1 MITKLTIT
9 PCNLDDKGTVT
20 GPRTAEAF
28 TVRLNPSNYARNF
41 EIKYNNTRAMG
52 TPSMQPK
59 FNNSGEKNLDFDI
72 LMDGT
77 GVVPPTSSSSTAVDV
92 ESQLEELS
100 KVVYVLDGDKHEPN
114 TVMLLW
120 GSFKFFGKLSTMA
133 VEYTLFK
140 PTGVPLRAKIK
151 LSFVQ
156 YVGAVEMAAQ
166 ANLTSPDLTHA
177 VDIQAG
183 DSLPLLCYRIYKNS
197 AYYLEVAKFNGIT
210 NFRNIKP
217 GTRLSFPPLR

>member
-9 PCNLDDKGTVT
+9 PCNLDADGTVT
-20 GPRTAEAF
+20 GPKTGEEF

-41 EIKYNNTRAMG
+41 EICYSSTRAPG
-52 TPSMQPK
+52 TPAIAPK
-59 FNNSGEKNLDFDI
+59 FSNSAEKKIDFDI

-77 GVVPPTSSSSTAVDV
+77 GVVPPTSLSSLAIDV
-92 ESQLEELS
+92 GSQLEDLS
-100 KVVYVLDGDKHEPN
+100 KVVYDLDGDQHEPN

-120 GSFKFFGKLSTMA
+120 GSFKFVGKLSTMK
-133 VEYTLFK
+133 VEYTMFK
-140 PTGVPLRAKIK
+140 PTGVPLRAKIN
-151 LSFVQ
+151 LSFIQ
-156 YVGAVEMAAQ
+156 YVGPVEMAAE
-166 ANLTSPDLTHA
+166 AKLTSPDLTHS

-197 AYYLEVAKFNGIT
+197 AYYLQVAKFNGIT

>member
-1 MITKLTIT
+1 LITKLTIT

-20 GPRTAEAF
+20 GPKTGEAF
-28 TVRLNPSNYARNF
+28 TVSINPSTYTRNY
-41 EIKYNNTRAMG
+41 EISYNDTSAIGNSANA
-52 TPSMQPK
+52 PK
-59 FNNSGEKNLDFDI
+59 FKRSAEKKIDFDI

-77 GVVPPTSSSSTAVDV
+77 GVVSVLGDV
-92 ESQLEELS
+92 ESELKALR
-100 KVVYVLDGDKHEPN
+100 KVVYDLDGDKHQPN

-120 GSFKFFGKLSTMA
+120 GSFKFYCKLSTMA

-140 PTGVPLRAKIK
+140 PSGEPLRAKIK
-151 LSFVQ
+151 LSFMQ
-156 YVGAVEMAAQ
+156 YMGPVEMAAQ
-166 ANLTSPDLTHA
+166 ADLTSPDLTHS

-183 DSLPLLCYRIYKNS
+183 DTLPMLCYRIYRNS

-217 GTRLSFPPLR
+217 GVRLSFPPLR